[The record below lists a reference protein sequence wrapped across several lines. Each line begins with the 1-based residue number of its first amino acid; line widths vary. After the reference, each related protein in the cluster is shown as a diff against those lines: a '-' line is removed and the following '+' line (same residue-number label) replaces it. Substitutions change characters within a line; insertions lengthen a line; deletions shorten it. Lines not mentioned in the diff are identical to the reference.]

1 MHPETKI
8 ELIQGR
14 IHVIRG
20 QRVMLD
26 MDLAELYDID
36 TKTLKRAVRRNT
48 LRFPSDFMFELTLD
62 ELGSL
67 RYQIGTLKR
76 GQHVKYQPF
85 AFTEQGVAM
94 LSSVLRSERAI
105 YMNIAIMRASI
116 AVRRMA
122 NEHREILEQ
131 LAVLTERVGSHDKQL
146 ASIYEAIENL
156 LDDKAEQQNW
166 ADRERIGFR
175 TSGKN
180 QDKS

>member
-1 MHPETKI
+1 
-8 ELIQGR
+8 
-14 IHVIRG
+14 
-20 QRVMLD
+20 
-26 MDLAELYDID
+26 
-36 TKTLKRAVRRNT
+36 
-48 LRFPSDFMFELTLD
+48 MFELTLD

-105 YMNIAIMRASI
+105 YMNIAIMRAFI

-156 LDDKAEQQNW
+156 LDDKADQQTW

-175 TSGKN
+175 TSGKSR
-180 QDKS
+180 DKS